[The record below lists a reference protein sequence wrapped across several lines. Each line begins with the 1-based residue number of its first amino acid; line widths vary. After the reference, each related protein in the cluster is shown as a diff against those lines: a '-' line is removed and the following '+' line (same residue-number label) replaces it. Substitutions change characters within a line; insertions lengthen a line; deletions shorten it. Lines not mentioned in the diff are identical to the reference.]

1 VFCPSKDCGSS
12 NVEHLPHYWKS
23 LPSDSPLKTEYA
35 QPAAPDPRNRLL
47 LAALAVAGL
56 VLAVTGQVAVGLVLL
71 AVGAVGAAVAH
82 GRIEAVEAARAVWE
96 RRRICLACTHLWEA

>member
-1 VFCPSKDCGSS
+1 
-12 NVEHLPHYWKS
+12 VELLSHYWS
-23 LPSDSPLKTEYA
+23 GLSPDSPSSRRYA
-35 QPAAPDPRNRLL
+35 PPAEPETRNRLL

-56 VLAVTGQVAVGLVLL
+56 VLAVTGQVAVGLVAL
-71 AVGAVGAAVAH
+71 AVGAVGAVVAH